1 MKFRIFVY
9 RLNATKMY
17 FDDYKK
23 FPDAKLNPKL
33 LWEYKLADFDYK
45 AMRKV
50 VVQRVI
56 ERGWPDDWYF
66 ILNLYGVAGVKSAIK
81 ELAYLNDK
89 DMNFVSHQFDI
100 PLTSLKCY
108 EKKQSANQRWNS

>member
-1 MKFRIFVY
+1 
-9 RLNATKMY
+9 MY
-17 FDDYKK
+17 FDDFKK

-56 ERGWPDDWYF
+56 ERGWPNDWYF
-66 ILNLYGVAGVKSAIK
+66 MLNLYGIDGVKSAIK
-81 ELAYLNDK
+81 ELAYLNDM
-89 DMNFVSHQFDI
+89 DMNFVSHQFEI
-100 PLTSLKCY
+100 PLTSMRCY
-108 EKKQSANQRWNS
+108 EKKQSANQHWNS